1 MVLGEV
7 CTKRERERE
16 RERFFLVGGQDLTR
30 APYSL
35 LQWPKQV
42 VDRFDKAL

>member
-16 RERFFLVGGQDLTR
+16 REREIFFGGGAGFNKSPLFL
-30 APYSL
+30 ASM
-35 LQWPKQV
+35 
-42 VDRFDKAL
+42 A